1 MRRLIFACGVVA
13 LITSLLAA
21 AQQGTDRAQI
31 LGTWKVNT
39 LKAVSGGQTRYPL
52 GEHPSGFITIT
63 PERLWLLFVD
73 LTQTARVADANRC
86 GSDRDDE
93 P

>member
-1 MRRLIFACGVVA
+1 MRRLILACGVVA

-63 PERLWLLFVD
+63 PERLWLLFG
-73 LTQTARVADANRC
+73 RIPHADRP
-86 GSDRDDE
+86 RRRR
-93 P
+93 